1 MEDLDVIVGVW
12 ELTSS
17 LAPEQAQPAAE
28 TSFEW
33 LEGRRFLIQRWRVDH
48 PAAPDGIAI
57 IGWDEERET
66 YLQHYFDSRGVA
78 RVYEMSF
85 ADRAHLHASVS

>member
-57 IGWDEERET
+57 IGWDEETET
-66 YLQHYFDSRGVA
+66 ISSTTSTPA
-78 RVYEMSF
+78 
-85 ADRAHLHASVS
+85 AWRASTR